1 LRANELKGV
10 WDFAVTA
17 DFVEGPDFRGFVIGE
32 AGAWLI
38 SF

>member
-1 LRANELKGV
+1 LRANELKGAR
-10 WDFAVTA
+10 DFAVTA
-17 DFVEGPDFRGFVIGE
+17 DFFDGPGFRGFVIGE